1 MHEGRVLGEPFF
13 ERRAPL
19 VARELLGKFLVGRI
33 NGWPV
38 ALPITETEAYD
49 GPADRACHAH
59 RGRTPRNA
67 VMFGAPGRWYVYL
80 CYGMHWLLNIVTG
93 PESYPAAVLI
103 RGAGP
108 VSGPGRLTRRYG
120 IDRAQDGRP
129 AEPNVGLWIE
139 DRGLRVPRSRI
150 ERTPRIGIAYAG
162 PVWSAK
168 PYRFVWKHDESAG
181 TNGVRSKHGKSDGSS
196 ALG

>member
-1 MHEGRVLGEPFF
+1 MKEIEGRVLGEPFF

-33 NGWPV
+33 NGRTV

-49 GPADRACHAH
+49 GPGDRACHAH
-59 RGRTPRNA
+59 RGKTPRNA

-108 VSGPGRLTRRYG
+108 VSGPGRLTRQYG
-120 IDRAQDGRP
+120 IDRTQDGRP
-129 AEPNVGLWIE
+129 AEPEAGLWIE
-139 DRGLRVPRSRI
+139 DRGLRVPLGRI

-162 PVWSAK
+162 PVWSEK
-168 PYRFVWKHDESAG
+168 PYRFVWKHD
-181 TNGVRSKHGKSDGSS
+181 RSSV
-196 ALG
+196 AR